1 MAPVDG
7 GIEVGVLE
15 AGGITMELEAGIE
28 AESPLLGTTELG
40 GARGEAPGE
49 EHLRGCEAALA
60 WESFLAPMGRA
71 GPLLVLSSVIPLI
84 LSISATLRRA
94 GKSSWDTETSP
105 LYM

>member
-1 MAPVDG
+1 MGNGELELAPGGVRNGLKFGGMAPAGG

-60 WESFLAPMGRA
+60 
-71 GPLLVLSSVIPLI
+71 
-84 LSISATLRRA
+84 
-94 GKSSWDTETSP
+94 
-105 LYM
+105 